1 MTELMS
7 CDVSLKSA
15 RKERGGR
22 ERERERGGS
31 GEGGSEPV
39 LLSEWPAGNTALVS
53 KTVLADIHVVGKR
66 LHTLPSHPALGKPQG
81 FS

>member
-7 CDVSLKSA
+7 CNVSLKSA
-15 RKERGGR
+15 RKEREGGGGR
-22 ERERERGGS
+22 GE

-39 LLSEWPAGNTALVS
+39 RLSEWPAGNTALVS
-53 KTVLADIHVVGKR
+53 KTVLADIRVVGKR
-66 LHTLPSHPALGKPQG
+66 LHTLPSHPALSEPQG